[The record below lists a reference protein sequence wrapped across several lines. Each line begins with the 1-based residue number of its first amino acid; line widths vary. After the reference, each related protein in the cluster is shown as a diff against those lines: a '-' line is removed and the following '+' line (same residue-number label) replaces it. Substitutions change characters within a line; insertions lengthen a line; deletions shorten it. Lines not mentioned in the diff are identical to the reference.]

1 MRLVIF
7 AVALVAIGALA
18 VTTWRRSGRQAG
30 LAMLVFLPLF
40 ILEIG
45 FYGVATM
52 MILTLLGGAAVL
64 AIGEVARQ
72 RR

>member
-7 AVALVAIGALA
+7 AVALVAIGVLG
-18 VTTWRRSGRQAG
+18 VTTWRRSGRSAG

-40 ILEIG
+40 IVELG

-52 MILTLLGGAAVL
+52 AVLALLGGAAVL
-64 AIGEVARQ
+64 AVGEVSRQ